1 MCSVC
6 SIIATQPAQVQVFLI
21 IRGSKTRD
29 GRELSP
35 EQRFRQM
42 LKSPEMLYLANQPE
56 TVLSRIRIVPG
67 DLSGT
72 SLGLEESD
80 TLEMIR

>member
-1 MCSVC
+1 
-6 SIIATQPAQVQVFLI
+6 
-21 IRGSKTRD
+21 
-29 GRELSP
+29 
-35 EQRFRQM
+35 M